1 MRKGENTS
9 LHLQLFF
16 FFFFNEEYMH
26 ISKKNRQGRNVGR
39 KRPPA
44 HSPPPGWAAWPR
56 LRSTAPHAGQR
67 EFMYSQLRGPE
78 VRAQGS
84 RRGPGRF
91 LLNRPEGY
99 LGASAG
105 TRSSRSLAQGRA
117 RRRPR
122 RAPACGSATPVTD
135 RGVPP
140 VRVSAPPFPL
150 RSSSSHAGFG
160 AALLHRDLVSI

>member
-1 MRKGENTS
+1 MKTPACIFNS
-9 LHLQLFF
+9 FF
-16 FFFFNEEYMH
+16 FFFSMRNTCTFQ
-26 ISKKNRQGRNVGR
+26 KKSAGAKCGTEAPS
-39 KRPPA
+39 RPLPA
-44 HSPPPGWAAWPR
+44 SRLGCLAAAG

-67 EFMYSQLRGPE
+67 EFMYSQLRGLE

-122 RAPACGSATPVTD
+122 RAPACGSTTPVTD

>member
-1 MRKGENTS
+1 MRNTCTF
-9 LHLQLFF
+9 Q
-16 FFFFNEEYMH
+16 
-26 ISKKNRQGRNVGR
+26 KKSAGAKCGTEAPS
-39 KRPPA
+39 RPLPA
-44 HSPPPGWAAWPR
+44 SRLGCLAPAG

-67 EFMYSQLRGPE
+67 EFMYSQLRGLE

-122 RAPACGSATPVTD
+122 RAPACGSTTPVTD